1 MGFWTSP
8 TGQEVTG
15 NQKDSFLP
23 SFGIIPDGTTA
34 LAVIKSCEVIEK
46 AANDYR
52 EADKFIE
59 VIYKISSADFKGREV
74 AQKIRVFQGKPE
86 SIYRNLNMLKL
97 LMTLC
102 NYKPAHNN
110 EPTNQDLASL
120 CNKTLG
126 IKISEWSMPRKI
138 SESPMPRRDKG
149 IMEGN
154 NVSEVHA
161 PSGFECQI
169 GVKAEVTHNN
179 KGVDSAFSRNSGAAQ
194 NDLDEDMPF

>member
-1 MGFWTSP
+1 
-8 TGQEVTG
+8 
-15 NQKDSFLP
+15 LP

-120 CNKTLG
+120 CNKTIG
-126 IKISEWSMPRKI
+126 IKISEWSMPK
-138 SESPMPRRDKG
+138 RDGG

-194 NDLDEDMPF
+194 KDLEEDLPF